1 MTCAFAWQRGKWWWN
16 GELQDTWM
24 SWESPE
30 EGYHLEQMAE
40 KLSTYLH
47 ESFGWETAVEDWF
60 DDEAAVVGADAAAE
74 ADE

>member
-1 MTCAFAWQRGKWWWN
+1 
-16 GELQDTWM
+16 M